1 VTREEEEEEEEEE
14 KTERSR
20 TRKDARAYC
29 VNEQR
34 ESKKERETREM
45 FRCNILR
52 FIFNFL
58 CIFLTKSVALSE

>member
-1 VTREEEEEEEEEE
+1 MTREEEEEEE

-34 ESKKERETREM
+34 ESKKERETCEM
-45 FRCNILR
+45 FRCNVLR
-52 FIFNFL
+52 FIFNFFL
-58 CIFLTKSVALSE
+58 CIPSQKALPTE